1 LGTGPK
7 PTKGQLAK
15 VRFETDDVE
24 IHVPIGTTV
33 AEAALIAGCAV
44 ETPCGSMG
52 ICGKCRVIV
61 RDGVSL
67 PDASE
72 KRLLS
77 ETDISDGVRLA
88 CKTRIQGDT
97 NVSIP
102 DTSRSIMQKI
112 LCTGVA
118 RQVTPQSNVTKA
130 YTEAPEPTLLDERAE
145 FERIVDNIG
154 MKAADITVDLSLAR
168 QISSIVREAGYR
180 VTAILAGQE
189 LLALEA
195 GDTTSSKYGV
205 AFDLGSTTVVGYLVD
220 LNTGHE
226 VAVASTTNPQMAYGD
241 DLISRINFAAEPHG
255 MDYLTKA
262 AVDAMNRITRQ
273 LTTSAGIQARSIYE
287 ATVVGNSCMTHILLG
302 IDPSTLGQSPYVPT
316 LCREMTVHARE
327 IGLKINPRG
336 LIQILPN
343 VAGFVGSDLVA
354 VLLASMWED
363 DGHTRL
369 AVDIGT
375 NGEMALRHN
384 GRTFACSAAAGPA
397 FEGARISCGIR
408 GGPGAIDSVRIADT
422 VVISTI
428 NNRKPRGICGSGLV
442 DAVAEMLKAGI
453 IDEMGRLLDPDE
465 VGALPS
471 AVRQRLIIGEHGTE
485 FVLVEAG
492 RTADGKALTLTQRDV
507 RQLQLAKGSIHAA
520 IRTLLNVAGA
530 EISDISELLL
540 AGAFGNYIRKESA
553 VRIGLVPEL
562 PIERITSV
570 GNAAG
575 TGAKLALL
583 SVKER
588 ALACS
593 LAAETEHVE
602 LANHPDYQNEFIE
615 MMLFGAGGA

>member
-1 LGTGPK
+1 MGSRPK
-7 PTKGQLAK
+7 ASKGQLVT
-15 VRFETDDVE
+15 VRFETDDME
-24 IHVPIGTTV
+24 IHVPAGATV

-44 ETPCGSMG
+44 ETPCGGMG
-52 ICGKCRVIV
+52 TCGKCRVIV
-61 RDGVSL
+61 KDGVSL
-67 PDASE
+67 PDASA

-77 ETDISDGVRLA
+77 ESELSEGMRLA
-88 CKTRIQGDT
+88 CKTRIQADT
-97 NVSIP
+97 IVSIP
-102 DTSRSIMQKI
+102 ETSRSVMQKI

-118 RQVTPQSNVTKA
+118 RQVAPESNVRKLYA
-130 YTEAPEPTLLDERAE
+130 EAPDPTLLDERAE
-145 FERIVDNIG
+145 FERIAETIG
-154 MKAADITVDLSLAR
+154 LNPVDITIGLGLAR
-168 QISSIVREAGYR
+168 QLSSIVREADYK

-262 AVDAMNRITRQ
+262 ASDAMNRITKQ
-273 LTTSAGIQARSIYE
+273 LASSAGIQAQSIYE

-316 LCREMTVHARE
+316 ICTDMTVHARE

-336 LIQILPN
+336 LVQVLPN

-397 FEGARISCGIR
+397 FEGARISCGMR
-408 GGPGAIDSVRIADT
+408 GGPGAIDSVRIGDT

-465 VGALPS
+465 VGALPAS
-471 AVRQRLIIGEHGTE
+471 VRQRLIVGEKGTE

-492 RTADGKALTLTQRDV
+492 QSANGARLTLTQRDI

-520 IRTLLNVAGA
+520 IRTLLKVAGA
-530 EISDISELLL
+530 ETSDISELLL

-553 VRIGLVPEL
+553 VRIGLVPEM
-562 PIERITSV
+562 PVEKITSV

-588 ALACS
+588 RLACR

-602 LANHPDYQNEFIE
+602 LANHPDYQNEFVE
-615 MMLFGAGGA
+615 MMLFGAVGV